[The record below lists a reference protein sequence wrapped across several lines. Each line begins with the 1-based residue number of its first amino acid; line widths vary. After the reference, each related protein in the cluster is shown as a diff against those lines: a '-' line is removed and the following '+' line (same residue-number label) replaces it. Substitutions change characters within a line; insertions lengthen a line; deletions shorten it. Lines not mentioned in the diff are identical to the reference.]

1 MQQERGIIRREHQTF
16 WNLNYLML
24 CEEFSSR
31 LKQMAVDDKDKE
43 RAKVLHDSTA
53 NAYAEMREGVA
64 IQAELQCTVGQMA
77 P

>member
-1 MQQERGIIRREHQTF
+1 
-16 WNLNYLML
+16 ML